1 MDDNFIIGED
11 FTMDRVFTIEED
23 LTVGDDFTVEDAGDA
38 GDAEDAEDEEDAE
51 DAEDV
56 NDDLAVEDNLAE
68 DDMSKITHIE
78 TRFFRG
84 NFRRIVAKEASENT
98 STQKQLHASP
108 VSTLELEAVALE
120 KSHYTPQ
127 VKHSQGSLDQLGM

>member
-23 LTVGDDFTVEDAGDA
+23 LTVGDDFTV
-38 GDAEDAEDEEDAE
+38 EDAE